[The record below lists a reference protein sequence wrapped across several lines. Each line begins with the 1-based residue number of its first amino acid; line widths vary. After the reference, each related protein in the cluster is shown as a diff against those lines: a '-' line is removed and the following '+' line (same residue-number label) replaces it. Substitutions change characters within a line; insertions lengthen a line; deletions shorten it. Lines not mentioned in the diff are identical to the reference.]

1 MRQLGHQDPA
11 LPELLPVA
19 RDCMAPS
26 YPEVTDSFA
35 RITDQAYGEEDAFR
49 ATLRQGTT
57 VLHTA
62 VMTLKAE
69 GRHMLPGAQAFLLHD
84 TYGFPIDLTLEMAAE
99 QDAEVDREGFRA
111 LMLAQRERAR
121 ADARARKAGSSI
133 DTSAL
138 RSVLNTHGPTDW
150 LAWESL
156 TTESRVLAVL
166 GADGTVAVARSG
178 EVVTVILDRSPFYAE
193 SGGQESDAGVFSGT
207 SVEAEVLDVQRPL
220 PGLIA
225 HQVRVTVGELAPGDV
240 VQAAVDA
247 DWRLGA
253 RQAHSGDPCPAC
265 RVA

>member
-1 MRQLGHQDPA
+1 MLD
-11 LPELLPVA
+11 
-19 RDCMAPS
+19 
-26 YPEVTDSFA
+26 
-35 RITDQAYGEEDAFR
+35 
-49 ATLRQGTT
+49 
-57 VLHTA
+57 TA

-99 QDAEVDREGFRA
+99 QDVEVDREGFRA

-156 TTESRVLAVL
+156 TTESRVLAVP

-207 SVEAEVLDVQRPL
+207 SVEAEVLDVQRSL
-220 PGLIA
+220 PGLVA

-247 DWRLGA
+247 DWRPGRHTRGPMSCMSRCVRFSA
-253 RQAHSGDPCPAC
+253 PPPSRQARTTGPATSASTSPGAVVSPRPPAQRWRMRRTGPCAEIC
-265 RVA
+265 R